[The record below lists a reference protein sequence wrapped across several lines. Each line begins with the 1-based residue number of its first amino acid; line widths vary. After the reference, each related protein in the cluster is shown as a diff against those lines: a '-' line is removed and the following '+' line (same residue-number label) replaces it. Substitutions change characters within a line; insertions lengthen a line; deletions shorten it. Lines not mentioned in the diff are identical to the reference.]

1 MSRRDR
7 YDVPEFPEAQFEPGS
22 GKQVLKNLMGI
33 KNKLEMDTAE
43 TVALKQTEDLLF
55 HTYDRKH
62 KFSAIEL
69 CDIHKT
75 WLGKIY
81 TWAGKYRSIDLS
93 KGNFRFAHAKFIPE
107 LMRDFERDFLFR
119 YTPCHKMARE
129 ESVDA
134 LAKVHA
140 EFILI
145 HPFRDGNGRLGRLLS
160 TLMAAQTGIPPL
172 TFKII
177 ERKKH
182 SQYISA
188 VQESLDKNYEPMKEI
203 FRLIV
208 KQSLSA
214 YRSG

>member
-1 MSRRDR
+1 MGRIDK
-7 YDVPEFPEAQFEPGS
+7 YDVSEFTEAQLEPGS

-43 TVALKQTEDLLF
+43 TVALKQAEDLLF
-55 HTYDRKH
+55 HTYDSKH
-62 KFSAIEL
+62 KFSAVDL
-69 CDIHKT
+69 CDIHKI

-93 KGNFRFAHAKFIPE
+93 KSNFRFAHAKFIPE
-107 LMRDFERDFLFR
+107 LMREFERDFLFR

-129 ESVDA
+129 ELVDA

-140 EFILI
+140 EFMLI
-145 HPFRDGNGRLGRLLS
+145 HPFRDGNGRLGRFLS

-177 ERKKH
+177 ERKKRG
-182 SQYISA
+182 QYISA
-188 VQESLDKNYEPMKEI
+188 VQESLDRNYEPMKEI

-208 KQSLSA
+208 EQSLSA
-214 YRSG
+214 SQGG

>member
-1 MSRRDR
+1 MSKREK
-7 YDVPEFPEAQFEPGS
+7 YDVSGFAEAQFESGS

-33 KNKLEMDTAE
+33 KSRIEMDTAE

-55 HTYDRKH
+55 RTYDREH
-62 KFSAIEL
+62 KFSAVGL
-69 CDIHKT
+69 CKIHKI

-81 TWAGKYRSIDLS
+81 GWAGKYRSIDLA

-107 LMRDFERDFLFR
+107 LMREFERDFLFK

-129 ESVDA
+129 ELIEA

-160 TLMAAQTGIPPL
+160 TLMAVQAGIPPL

-177 ERKKH
+177 ERTKRR
-182 SQYISA
+182 QYIAA
-188 VQESLDKNYEPMKEI
+188 VQASLDKNYEPMKEI

-208 KQSLSA
+208 EQSLSA
-214 YRSG
+214 FQGR